1 MRLQKGKDG
10 SRPLA
15 MVSDDNTKL
24 EAGLILTVKVAV
36 IFAADYMP
44 CNDRGLD
51 VLLSMP
57 ADSEVRVEKSL
68 PKRCDST
75 L

>member
-1 MRLQKGKDG
+1 
-10 SRPLA
+10 
-15 MVSDDNTKL
+15 MVSDENTKL
-24 EAGLILTVKVAV
+24 EAGLTIIVKVAV
-36 IFAADYMP
+36 TFAADYMP

-57 ADSEVRVEKSL
+57 ADSEVCVEKSL
-68 PKRCDST
+68 PKRCDSS